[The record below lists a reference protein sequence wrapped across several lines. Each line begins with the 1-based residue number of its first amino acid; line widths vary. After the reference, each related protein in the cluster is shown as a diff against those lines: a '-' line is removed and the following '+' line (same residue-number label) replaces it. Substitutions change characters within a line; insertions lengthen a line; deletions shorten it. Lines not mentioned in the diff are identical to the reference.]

1 MRTNAVR
8 FLSFPTVLGVCL
20 LFHACGRPSAEAR
33 IREVL
38 KESAAKAEKR
48 DLAGFMEFLADDY
61 TDGDGRDREATAR
74 LVAGYLDRFRGIV
87 VHVLGARVGTPG
99 PDGRIGVEFEV
110 VLSHGAAEV
119 LRKLIRVTGEYYRFE
134 AELRQDARGEWRY
147 TYAAWEPLGLGDLFP
162 ESLAILK
169 ELFPE
174 LGRN

>member
-1 MRTNAVR
+1 MRTKAVR
-8 FLSFPTVLGVCL
+8 VISLPALLGVCL
-20 LFHACGRPSAEAR
+20 LVHACGGPSPEAR

-48 DLAGFMEFLADDY
+48 DLAGFMEFLAADY
-61 TDGDGRDREATAR
+61 ADEDGRDREATAR

-87 VHVLGARVGTPG
+87 VHVLGARVGELG

-119 LRKLIRVTGEYYRFE
+119 LRKLIRVSGEYFRFE
-134 AELRQDARGEWRY
+134 AELGQDAHGAWRY
-147 TYAAWEPLGLGDLFP
+147 TYAAWEPLGLADLFP

-169 ELFPE
+169 ELFPG
-174 LGRN
+174 L

>member
-1 MRTNAVR
+1 MRTRAAR
-8 FLSFPTVLGVCL
+8 LISLPALLGVCL
-20 LFHACGRPSAEAR
+20 LVYACGRPSTEAR

-61 TDGDGRDREATAR
+61 SDGAGRDKEATAR
-74 LVAGYLDRFRGIV
+74 LVAGHLDRFRGIV
-87 VHVLGARVGTPG
+87 IHVLGARVGEPG
-99 PDGRIGVEFEV
+99 PDGRIGVDFEV

-134 AELRQDARGEWRY
+134 AELRQDARGAWRY
-147 TYAAWEPLGLGDLFP
+147 TYAAWEPLGLADLFP
-162 ESLAILK
+162 ESLAVLK

-174 LGRN
+174 L

>member
-1 MRTNAVR
+1 MRTKAVR
-8 FLSFPTVLGVCL
+8 VISLPALLGVCL
-20 LFHACGRPSAEAR
+20 LVHACGGPSAEAR

-48 DLAGFMEFLADDY
+48 DIPGLLEFLADDY
-61 TDGDGRDREATAR
+61 ADGEGRDKEATAR

-87 VHVLGARVGTPG
+87 VHVLGARVGEPG
-99 PDGRIGVEFEV
+99 PDARIGVEFEV

-134 AELRQDARGEWRY
+134 AELRQDAHGAWRY
-147 TYAAWEPLGLGDLFP
+147 TYAAWEPLDLSGLFP

-169 ELFPE
+169 ELFPG
-174 LGRN
+174 L